1 MTSPD
6 VQQPDV
12 SIRELEERWC
22 LSRNGLKA
30 RARALGVELIRKSP
44 TLTVWPGDFV
54 ELGDRLHDHISSGKP
69 MGTFPGLAPDRTAST
84 SQSIAKRDDALIAAV
99 AAATSESIAKRDD
112 AALIA
117 AVAAAMAQAAPT
129 PPEDPL
135 RRARGLAEAADN
147 GLVLTT
153 DDLVALGVK
162 GVDGFADGD
171 LAYGYVF
178 HRHRQRNR
186 TLWTIE
192 RGIIKSK
199 TGFSLPASSSS
210 SDSPRVGFAAS
221 FNNNGISLFA
231 ATTIRN

>member
-12 SIRELEERWC
+12 SIRELEERWG

-30 RARALGVELIRKSP
+30 RARALGVELIRKTS

-54 ELGDRLHDHISSGKP
+54 ELGDRLDEHISSGKP
-69 MGTFPGLAPDRTAST
+69 LATFPGLAPDRIASTASTAST
-84 SQSIAKRDDALIAAV
+84 SQ
-99 AAATSESIAKRDD
+99 SIAKRDD

-129 PPEDPL
+129 PPDDPL

-178 HRHRQRNR
+178 SRHRQRNR
-186 TLWTIE
+186 TLWTVE
-192 RGIIKSK
+192 RAIVKTKS
-199 TGFSLPASSSS
+199 GSSLPASSPN
-210 SDSPRVGFAAS
+210 DPPRVGFAAS
-221 FNNNGISLFA
+221 FNNTGVSLFA
-231 ATTIRN
+231 ATAIKG

>member
-1 MTSPD
+1 LLSL
-6 VQQPDV
+6 VIVSRSHQQWQANGHV
-12 SIRELEERWC
+12 SR
-22 LSRNGLKA
+22 S
-30 RARALGVELIRKSP
+30 
-44 TLTVWPGDFV
+44 
-54 ELGDRLHDHISSGKP
+54 
-69 MGTFPGLAPDRTAST
+69 APDRTAST
-84 SQSIAKRDDALIAAV
+84 SQSIAKRDDAVIAAV

-192 RGIIKSK
+192 RAIVKSK
-199 TGFSLPASSSS
+199 PGFSLPASSSS

>member
-30 RARALGVELIRKSP
+30 RARALGVELIRKSS
-44 TLTVWPGDFV
+44 TLTVWPAEFV
-54 ELGDRLHDHISSGKP
+54 DLGDRLHEHVSSGKP
-69 MGTFPGLAPDRTAST
+69 MGTFPGLSPDRNASTAST
-84 SQSIAKRDDALIAAV
+84 
-99 AAATSESIAKRDD
+99 TTNIAKRDD

-117 AVAAAMAQAAPT
+117 AVAAAMTQAAPT
-129 PPEDPL
+129 PPDDPL

-171 LAYGYVF
+171 EAYGYVF
-178 HRHRQRNR
+178 HRYRQRNR
-186 TLWTIE
+186 TLWTVE
-192 RGIIKSK
+192 RAIVKSK
-199 TGFSLPASSSS
+199 PDFSLPASSSS
-210 SDSPRVGFAAS
+210 NDSPRVGFAAS
-221 FNNNGISLFA
+221 FNNTGISLFA
-231 ATTIRN
+231 ATTIKN

>member
-30 RARALGVELIRKSP
+30 RARALGVELIRKSS
-44 TLTVWPGDFV
+44 TLTVWPGEFV
-54 ELGDRLHDHISSGKP
+54 ELGDRLDEHVSSGKP
-69 MGTFPGLAPDRTAST
+69 MGTFPGLSPDRTAGT
-84 SQSIAKRDDALIAAV
+84 
-99 AAATSESIAKRDD
+99 ATTTTSIAKRDD

-117 AVAAAMAQAAPT
+117 AVAAAMAQAAP
-129 PPEDPL
+129 PPPDDPL

-171 LAYGYVF
+171 EAYGYVF

-186 TLWTIE
+186 ALWSIE
-192 RGIIKSK
+192 RAIVKSK
-199 TGFSLPASSSS
+199 PDSFLPASSSSS

-221 FNNNGISLFA
+221 FNSSGISLFA
-231 ATTIRN
+231 ATTIKN